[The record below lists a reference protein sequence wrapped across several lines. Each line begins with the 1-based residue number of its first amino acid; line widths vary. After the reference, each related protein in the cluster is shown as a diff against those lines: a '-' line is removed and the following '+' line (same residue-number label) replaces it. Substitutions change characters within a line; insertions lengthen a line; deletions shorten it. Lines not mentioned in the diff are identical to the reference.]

1 MLKKIKALLWGV
13 SLAIYLRFG
22 LEATGWLFYEASF
35 LLGIDGLYWG
45 YSIFRGGAHALS
57 LWSLQN
63 IFCAGLG
70 LLLAIWKLR
79 KAAVNNKAVSS
90 TTAAPKK
97 TSES

>member
-35 LLGIDGLYWG
+35 LLGIDVLYWG

-57 LWSLQN
+57 MWSLQN
-63 IFCAGLG
+63 LFCVGLG
-70 LLLAIWKLR
+70 IFLAIWKLR
-79 KAAVNNKAVSS
+79 KAAVNNKAVAG
-90 TTAAPKK
+90 TTAASKK
-97 TSES
+97 VRVK

>member
-1 MLKKIKALLWGV
+1 MPKTIKALLWGAL
-13 SLAIYLRFG
+13 LAIYLRFG

-79 KAAVNNKAVSS
+79 KTGANTKSVSSSNAISNKA
-90 TTAAPKK
+90 
-97 TSES
+97 SEN